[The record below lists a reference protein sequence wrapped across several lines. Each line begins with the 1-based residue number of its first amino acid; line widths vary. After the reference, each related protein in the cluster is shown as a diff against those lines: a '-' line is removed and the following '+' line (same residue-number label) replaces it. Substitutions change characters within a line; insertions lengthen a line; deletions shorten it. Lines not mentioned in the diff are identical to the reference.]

1 MKIVRFFVLLL
12 VIVGA
17 INWGLW
23 GIFQYDLVAD
33 IFGGNTT
40 GWARFIYSLVGI
52 AGILGI
58 SFFFVPGIYHCRC
71 SKKKGSDQ

>member
-1 MKIVRFFVLLL
+1 MRIIKFFILLFI
-12 VIVGA
+12 IVGA

-40 GWARFIYSLVGI
+40 ALARLVYSIVGI
-52 AGILGI
+52 SGVLGI
-58 SFFFVPGIYHCRC
+58 SFFFVPEIYRC
-71 SKKKGSDQ
+71 NYKKIKKGGE